1 MAVIYKIQ
9 NKINNKVYIGQTH
22 NFKKRYRSYLKG
34 PFNKNNKEYYRP
46 IFSAIRK
53 YGIDNFIFTIIEN
66 IPENKDQQYIDE
78 RERYYI
84 KINKSLVN
92 ENGYNVSLGGASG
105 KRVKKDFEERIK
117 NSSIFS
123 SEEIIDIQEML
134 VNDYEFSDIIN
145 KYKNRLSRTY
155 LSNINCGLNFNNPD
169 LSYPLQKANKSSNF
183 TKKEI
188 ELIKQDIKNGITY
201 SKIQEKYHIKSPG
214 FISGINTGKYYFN
227 KDEKYPLCDKSRY
240 GKNQV
245 VVDKIINDLL
255 NTNLSMS
262 EIARKNDRSL
272 STVKNINYG
281 RSHKNNNLSY
291 PLRKK

>member
-1 MAVIYKIQ
+1 MAVI
-9 NKINNKVYIGQTH
+9 
-22 NFKKRYRSYLKG
+22 
-34 PFNKNNKEYYRP
+34 
-46 IFSAIRK
+46 
-53 YGIDNFIFTIIEN
+53 
-66 IPENKDQQYIDE
+66 ENK
-78 RERYYI
+78 
-84 KINKSLVN
+84 
-92 ENGYNVSLGGASG
+92 
-105 KRVKKDFEERIK
+105 
-117 NSSIFS
+117 
-123 SEEIIDIQEML
+123 
-134 VNDYEFSDIIN
+134 
-145 KYKNRLSRTY
+145 
-155 LSNINCGLNFNNPD
+155 
-169 LSYPLQKANKSSNF
+169 NKSSNF

-201 SKIQEKYHIKSPG
+201 SKIQEKYRIKSPG
-214 FISGINTGKYYFN
+214 FIRGINTGKYYFD

-240 GKNQV
+240 GRNQV

>member
-1 MAVIYKIQ
+1 MAVI
-9 NKINNKVYIGQTH
+9 
-22 NFKKRYRSYLKG
+22 
-34 PFNKNNKEYYRP
+34 
-46 IFSAIRK
+46 
-53 YGIDNFIFTIIEN
+53 
-66 IPENKDQQYIDE
+66 ENK
-78 RERYYI
+78 
-84 KINKSLVN
+84 
-92 ENGYNVSLGGASG
+92 
-105 KRVKKDFEERIK
+105 
-117 NSSIFS
+117 
-123 SEEIIDIQEML
+123 
-134 VNDYEFSDIIN
+134 
-145 KYKNRLSRTY
+145 
-155 LSNINCGLNFNNPD
+155 
-169 LSYPLQKANKSSNF
+169 NKSSNF

-188 ELIKQDIKNGITY
+188 ELIKQDIKDGITY

-214 FISGINTGKYYFN
+214 FISGINTGKYYFD

-240 GKNQV
+240 GRNQV